1 MVRRLFGVLLCLF
14 TLSAATSEL
23 YNQTDKNTLPMEL
36 RFETSYVSVDP
47 LDDSGGLPYRGGF
60 ANTSPRVNTV
70 TKLMLS
76 ATVRKFR
83 FQLRPAESFERA
95 GHSRLTD
102 QDLFRLEKV
111 FRI

>member
-47 LDDSGGLPYRGGF
+47 PDDFGGLPYRGGF
-60 ANTSPRVNTV
+60 ATSSRVNTV
-70 TKLMLS
+70 TKLLLS

-83 FQLRPAESFERA
+83 FQLQPVESFERA
-95 GHSRLTD
+95 AHSRLTD